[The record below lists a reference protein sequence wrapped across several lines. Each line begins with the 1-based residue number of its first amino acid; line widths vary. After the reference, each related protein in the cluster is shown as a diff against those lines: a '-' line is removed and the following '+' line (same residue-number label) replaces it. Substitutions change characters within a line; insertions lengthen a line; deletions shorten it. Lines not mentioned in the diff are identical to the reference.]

1 MQLAAATGVMAN
13 NGEFVIP
20 RLLRGYGTLDDMQ
33 VVEPKYNQPVQVDK
47 QSYWQ
52 VVHDAMVE
60 VTSSIHGTAH
70 SAFRHAPYTSAGKTG
85 TAQVVNL
92 GEDEEY
98 VAEEVAEKYRDN
110 AMYIGYAPAESPEV
124 VIAVAIENVV
134 GGGGSIAAPA
144 ARRLLDTWHKRYHPE
159 QYEEVESAND

>member
-1 MQLAAATGVMAN
+1 MALVHGSGPWVWSTGLM
-13 NGEFVIP
+13 
-20 RLLRGYGTLDDMQ
+20 RGFRT
-33 VVEPKYNQPVQVDK
+33 VE
-47 QSYWQ
+47 
-52 VVHDAMVE
+52 
-60 VTSSIHGTAH
+60 
-70 SAFRHAPYTSAGKTG
+70 
-85 TAQVVNL
+85 
-92 GEDEEY
+92 
-98 VAEEVAEKYRDN
+98 YRDN